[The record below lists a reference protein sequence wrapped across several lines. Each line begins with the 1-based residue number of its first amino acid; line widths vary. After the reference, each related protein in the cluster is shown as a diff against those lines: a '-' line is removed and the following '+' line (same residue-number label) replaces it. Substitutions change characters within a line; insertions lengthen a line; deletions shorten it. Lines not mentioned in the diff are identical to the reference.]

1 MAKGGAIY
9 LGNDAEIEFERTS
22 VKTHG
27 RILRENVTTSANR
40 WSFDYADSVLTTG
53 DRIRVTRT
61 DKGSGEVAPSAVDLR
76 NLGGGYKDLVLKDG
90 HYSNNWEFFVYVD
103 LLGRI
108 YCYSTLAD
116 SLTKEGADAIDLS
129 KGSTTD
135 WERDSD
141 NSDYYQ
147 NIEIQ
152 VIEQGFRPLAKCNDY
167 TLTTSKDTIDVTT
180 LGEYFYKQYENGLI
194 GGQGNVT
201 AIWDEQALANEGCDD
216 PYIKTPGDELSA
228 YFAKLILRI
237 QIGAGFRGRFYLRT
251 RDDERDPDSDRWA
264 VYWQADC
271 VCTNV
276 AVQALPGTMLQTRIE
291 FVTTGLFQLEIS
303 DRRAETSLAA
313 QSGLLLEREGD
324 AGLLLTG

>member
-22 VKTHG
+22 VKTYG
-27 RILRENVTTSANR
+27 RIVRENVATNSNR

-53 DRIRVTRT
+53 DRVRITRT
-61 DKGSGEVAPSAVDLR
+61 DKK
-76 NLGGGYKDLVLKDG
+76 LGGGYKNLILKSG
-90 HYSNNWEFFVYVD
+90 HNSNSWEFFVYVD
-103 LLGRI
+103 FLGRI

-116 SLTKEGADAIDLS
+116 SLTKEGVDAIALT
-129 KGSTTD
+129 KGVTSD
-135 WERDSD
+135 WEKEDGD
-141 NSDYYQ
+141 WYQ
-147 NIEIQ
+147 NIEIE

-201 AIWDEQALANEGCDD
+201 AIWDEQSLANEGCDD
-216 PYIKTPGDELSA
+216 PYVKTPGDELSA

-251 RDDERDPDSDRWA
+251 RDDERDPESDRWA

-303 DRRAETSLAA
+303 DRKAESSLAS
-313 QSGLLLEREGD
+313 QSGELLSREGD
-324 AGLLLTG
+324 AGLLLTD

>member
-22 VKTHG
+22 VKTYG
-27 RILRENVTTSANR
+27 RIVRENISTSANR

-61 DKGSGEVAPSAVDLR
+61 DKKS
-76 NLGGGYKDLVLKDG
+76 GGGYKNLILKKG
-90 HYSNNWEFFVYVD
+90 HNSNNWEFFVYVD

-116 SLTKEGADAIDLS
+116 SLTKEGTAAIALT
-129 KGSTTD
+129 KGTTTD
-135 WERDSD
+135 WEKEDGD
-141 NSDYYQ
+141 FYQ

-216 PYIKTPGDELSA
+216 PYIKTAGDELSA

-251 RDDERDPDSDRWA
+251 RDDDRDPDSDRWA

-324 AGLLLTG
+324 AGLLLTD

>member
-22 VKTHG
+22 VKTYG
-27 RILRENVTTSANR
+27 RIVRENISTSANR

-61 DKGSGEVAPSAVDLR
+61 DKKS
-76 NLGGGYKDLVLKDG
+76 GGGYKNLILKNG
-90 HYSNNWEFFVYVD
+90 HNSNSWEFFVYVD

-116 SLTKEGADAIDLS
+116 SLTKEGTDAIALT
-129 KGSTTD
+129 KGTTTD
-135 WERDSD
+135 WEKEDGD
-141 NSDYYQ
+141 FYQ
-147 NIEIQ
+147 NVEIQ

-216 PYIKTPGDELSA
+216 PYIKTAGDELSA

-251 RDDERDPDSDRWA
+251 RDDDRDPDSDRWA

-324 AGLLLTG
+324 AGLLLTD

>member
-22 VKTHG
+22 VKTYG
-27 RILRENVTTSANR
+27 RIVRENISTSANR

-61 DKGSGEVAPSAVDLR
+61 DKKS
-76 NLGGGYKDLVLKDG
+76 GGGYKNLILKNG
-90 HYSNNWEFFVYVD
+90 HNSNSWEFFVYVD

-116 SLTKEGADAIDLS
+116 SLTKEGTAAIALT
-129 KGSTTD
+129 KGTTTD
-135 WERDSD
+135 WEKEDGD
-141 NSDYYQ
+141 FYQ
-147 NIEIQ
+147 NLEIQ

-216 PYIKTPGDELSA
+216 PYIKTAGDELSA

-251 RDDERDPDSDRWA
+251 RDDDRDPDSDRWA

-324 AGLLLTG
+324 AGLLLTD

>member
-1 MAKGGAIY
+1 MARGGAIY

-22 VKTHG
+22 VKTYG
-27 RILRENVTTSANR
+27 RILRENISATSNR
-40 WSFDYADSVLTTG
+40 WSFDYADSVLQTG
-53 DRIRVTRT
+53 DRVRVTRT
-61 DKGSGEVAPSAVDLR
+61 DKSS
-76 NLGGGYKDLVLKDG
+76 GGGYDNLILRTG
-90 HYSNNWEFFVYVD
+90 HTSNNWEFFVYVD

-108 YCYSTLAD
+108 YCYDNLAD
-116 SLTKEGADAIDLS
+116 SLTKEGSDAIDLS
-129 KGSTTD
+129 RGSTTD

-141 NSDYYQ
+141 NNDYYQ
-147 NIEIQ
+147 NVEIQ
-152 VIEQGFRPLAKCNDY
+152 IIEQGFRPFAKCNDY

-194 GGQGNVT
+194 GGQGTVT
-201 AIWDEQALANEGCDD
+201 AIWDEQALTNEGCPD
-216 PYIKTPGDELSA
+216 PYIKTDGDELSA

-251 RDDERDPDSDRWA
+251 RDDDRKPDNDRWA

-276 AVQALPGTMLQTRIE
+276 AVQALPGAMLQTRIE

-303 DRRAETSLAA
+303 DRRAESNLAA
-313 QSGLLLEREGD
+313 ESGLLLEREGD
-324 AGLLLTG
+324 AGLLLTD

>member
-22 VKTHG
+22 VKTYG
-27 RILRENVTTSANR
+27 RIVRENISTSANR

-61 DKGSGEVAPSAVDLR
+61 DKKS
-76 NLGGGYKDLVLKDG
+76 GGGYKNLILKKD
-90 HYSNNWEFFVYVD
+90 HNSNNWEFFVYVD

-116 SLTKEGADAIDLS
+116 SLTKEGTAAIALT
-129 KGSTTD
+129 KGTTTD
-135 WERDSD
+135 WEKEDGD
-141 NSDYYQ
+141 FYQ

-216 PYIKTPGDELSA
+216 PYIKTAGDELSA

-251 RDDERDPDSDRWA
+251 RDDDRDPDSDRWA

-324 AGLLLTG
+324 AGLLLTD

>member
-22 VKTHG
+22 VKTYG
-27 RILRENVTTSANR
+27 RIVRENISTSANR

-61 DKGSGEVAPSAVDLR
+61 DKKS
-76 NLGGGYKDLVLKDG
+76 GGGYKNLILKKG
-90 HYSNNWEFFVYVD
+90 HNSNSWEFFVYVD

-116 SLTKEGADAIDLS
+116 SLTKEGTAAIALT
-129 KGSTTD
+129 KGTTTD
-135 WERDSD
+135 WEKEDGD
-141 NSDYYQ
+141 FYQ

-216 PYIKTPGDELSA
+216 PYIKTAGDELSA

-251 RDDERDPDSDRWA
+251 RDDDRDPDSDRWA

-324 AGLLLTG
+324 AGLLLTD

>member
-22 VKTHG
+22 VKTNG
-27 RILRENVTTSANR
+27 RLLRENISTSAKR
-40 WSFDYADSVLTTG
+40 WSFDFADSVLTTG
-53 DRIRVTRT
+53 DRVRITRLDT
-61 DKGSGEVAPSAVDLR
+61 TSSGSPR
-76 NLGGGYKDLVLKDG
+76 NLVLKLN
-90 HYSNNWEFFVYVD
+90 HAERSWEFFVYVD

-108 YCYSTLAD
+108 YCYQTLSDA
-116 SLTKEGADAIDLS
+116 LTKEGVDALDLT
-129 KGSTTD
+129 KGTTTE
-135 WERDSD
+135 WESDSG
-141 NSDYYQ
+141 DYFQ
-147 NIEIQ
+147 TLEIQ
-152 VIEQGFRPLAKCNDY
+152 VIEQGFRPFAKCNDY

-194 GGQGNVT
+194 GGQGTVT
-201 AIWDEQALANEGCDD
+201 AIWDEQALTNEGCPD
-216 PYIKTPGDELSA
+216 PYIKTAGDELSA

-251 RDDERDPDSDRWA
+251 RDDDREPDADRWA

-276 AVQALPGTMLQTRIE
+276 AVQALPGQMLQTRIE

-303 DRRAETSLAA
+303 DRRAESSL
-313 QSGLLLEREGD
+313 QTETGLLLSREGD
-324 AGLLLTG
+324 AGLLLTD

>member
-1 MAKGGAIY
+1 MARGGAIY

-27 RILRENVTTSANR
+27 VLLRENISTSADR

-61 DKGSGEVAPSAVDLR
+61 DKNS
-76 NLGGGYKDLVLKDG
+76 GGGYDTLILKDG
-90 HYSNNWEFFVYVD
+90 HTTNNWEFFVYVD

-108 YCYSTLAD
+108 YCYDNLAD
-116 SLTKEGADAIDLS
+116 ALTKEGADPIALT
-129 KGSTTD
+129 KGTTSD
-135 WERDSD
+135 WERDGGG
-141 NSDYYQ
+141 DYFQ
-147 NIEIQ
+147 NVDIE
-152 VIEQGFRPLAKCNDY
+152 VIEAGFRPFAKCNDY

-180 LGEYFYKQYENGLI
+180 LGEYFYKQYENGLV
-194 GGQGNVT
+194 GGQGTVT
-201 AIWDEQALANEGCDD
+201 AIWDEQALENAGCSD
-216 PYIKTPGDELSA
+216 PYVKTGGDELAA

-251 RDDERDPDSDRWA
+251 RDDNREPDADRWA

-276 AVQALPGTMLQTRIE
+276 AVQALPGEMLQTRIE

-303 DRRAETSLAA
+303 DRRVESSLAA
-313 QSGLLLEREGD
+313 EDGLLLEREGD
-324 AGLLLTG
+324 AGLILTD